1 MLLFLLYLLFV
12 CSTNADRTCLVPS
25 NTTTCP
31 EGCRL
36 LRSADGAEI
45 VGEFTCAD
53 GDVRLCVSPYTV
65 IAASV
70 QRALQ
75 EPVWELPDA
84 AGLHDYRVDSAG
96 DGWHVPCARTDFS
109 GSAGDHLLDSVACSA
124 DLAEEWYTC
133 VCPAVE
139 EAEVEETSIKVRT
152 TNASYALGHSLGYAA
167 GVSTNDPGV
176 FTSYLS
182 GWFTLS
188 SASTRDL
195 VLLTAGEQVEGHALE
210 SADFLRNYTV
220 LQVVDGDVEH
230 EVGASFGWNGT
241 SLVIPSH
248 SLWEFVSGMGHENT
262 YMSACPDQILNVWCV
277 AWLDE
282 GEVVHTNST
291 AFFVRG
297 LVM

>member
-1 MLLFLLYLLFV
+1 MLFLFFVFLSSSLLP
-12 CSTNADRTCLVPS
+12 STRADRTCLVPS

-53 GDVRLCVSPYTV
+53 GDVRLCSAPYTP

-75 EPVWELPDA
+75 EPVWELPDL
-84 AGLHDYRVDSAG
+84 AGLHLYRVDSAG
-96 DGWHVPCARTDFS
+96 DGWHVPCARTDFLS
-109 GSAGDHLLDSVACSA
+109 GTMLLDSVTCDA
-124 DLAEEWYTC
+124 DDLVGESWYAC
-133 VCPAVE
+133 VCPVVE
-139 EAEVEETSIKVRT
+139 ETEVEEPSIKVRT
-152 TNASYALGHSLGYAA
+152 TNASYALGRSLGYAA
-167 GVSTNDPGV
+167 GI
-176 FTSYLS
+176 FTTYMS

-188 SASTRDL
+188 SFSTREL
-195 VLLTAGEQVEGHALE
+195 VLLTAGEQAEGYAME
-210 SADFLRNYTV
+210 SADLLRNSTV
-220 LQVVDGDVEH
+220 LQVVGGVTEH

-241 SLVIPSH
+241 SFVIPGH
-248 SLWEFVSGMGHENT
+248 SLWEFVSGVGSENA
-262 YMSACPDQILNVWCV
+262 YMSACPDQTLNVWCV

-297 LVM
+297 LV